1 MKTKNLDIENLYYH
15 RASNFNYRC
24 DHPIAQEFSWIADQ
38 IDSHGS
44 ALHFD
49 TIVSRIHLHCAGN
62 GPPFEIPSINQIVS
76 GLRKLLQKDLI
87 EVNGEIKMVK
97 HSAKKIPKRTVKKM
111 QKTSRRAK
119 KANKSGVKKLLR
131 RTGKKLSNRKRK
143 NHG

>member
-15 RASNFNYRC
+15 KAANFQYRC
-24 DHPIAQEFSWIADQ
+24 DHPVAQEFDWITDQ
-38 IDSHGS
+38 IESHGS

-49 TIVSRIHLHCAGN
+49 TIVSRIQLHYAGR
-62 GPPFEIPSINQIVS
+62 GPMFEIPSRSQIVS
-76 GLRKLLQKDLI
+76 GFRKLLQKDLI

-97 HSAKKIPKRTVKKM
+97 HPVKKIPKRTVKKM

-119 KANKSGVKKLLR
+119 KVNKSGMKNLR
-131 RTGKKLSNRKRK
+131 RRTNKKLSNRKRK